1 MPRDGVAAK
10 RLRRRVALATTVLAV
25 LIAGVFLVTCPGR
38 VHGGA
43 APPRRLA
50 SGRPVQDTTRL
61 PDLSGTWV
69 INLAKSTFGGPA
81 PKADTAV
88 YARDGFVYNVH
99 QSVDQGRGLVHLE
112 SQWPTDSGAVTN
124 TLPDGT
130 TVTVKT
136 HVERGV
142 QLFSES
148 LSQRG
153 QTATIS
159 GRIELSSDHLTMT
172 RFLTVVPA
180 GGEPIN
186 LRLVYVKKS

>member
-1 MPRDGVAAK
+1 
-10 RLRRRVALATTVLAV
+10 
-25 LIAGVFLVTCPGR
+25 
-38 VHGGA
+38 
-43 APPRRLA
+43 
-50 SGRPVQDTTRL
+50 
-61 PDLSGTWV
+61 LSGTWV

-88 YARDGFVYNVH
+88 YVRDGYVYHVR

-112 SQWPTDSGAVTN
+112 SQWPTDSGDVTN

-130 TVTVKT
+130 TVAVKT
-136 HVERGV
+136 HVERGT

-159 GRIELSSDHLTMT
+159 GRIEFSPDHMTMT

-186 LRLVYVKKS
+186 LRLVYVRKS